1 MEIKLRKTLYPIEA
15 IRNTIYWFSKDLMI
29 LLDDKDDFY
38 YINSDDFTTSIKRK
52 FLKSL
57 NDHVLREQINSESK
71 DIKNLIISK
80 AFYPD
85 LVQFKNIGEFDDPI
99 NMLKKSGD

>member
-1 MEIKLRKTLYPIEA
+1 MEIKLRKSLYPIQA
-15 IRNTIYWFSKDLMI
+15 IKNTIYWFSQELMI
-29 LLDDKDDFY
+29 ILDEEDHY
-38 YINSDDFTTSIKRK
+38 YSVNSADFTISLKRK

-57 NDHVLREQINSESK
+57 NDFVLREQINIESR